1 MADTSNLSNFLKDV
15 ADAIRTKKETTE
27 KIPAANFDTEIL
39 SIVGGIDTSDATATA
54 DDIINPQTA
63 YVDGEKITGNIMP
76 EYENISTSMYNI
88 PIASSDIVKYV
99 GENYV
104 TSVSSSGIIK
114 VWKLQENNTFELL
127 TTYNINDIQSF
138 SSSDISRGDISA
150 YSASDNNIKFVF
162 PKSKRSGSQTIHYFS
177 FDCSTNTISYISSYS
192 FRLNDMYGQGR
203 ERVKF
208 PNNDGNHLVF
218 FTNQSSDDGTHYVML
233 SINSSSI
240 SLIQEFWSQQYGH
253 YPTEVHFI
261 NNDRILCLTTG
272 DNDSDGE
279 VTFMFYFSAEYTLN
293 KTQKTSTSQAHTIF
307 SENGSCAA
315 IGNEIYTSQLDTS
328 TNTITIG
335 NSIGTVSY
343 DVVDIIENNY
353 ILTYNSDNVMYNIYN
368 VNGTTISESLYNNAD
383 ISVNKDRIGFL
394 NIYNNATI
402 ELYSNASLLSGDNKK
417 LVGVNIKGQL
427 YYNVSDIG
435 VASNNVL
442 NGVKFI
448 NRSGIQ
454 YGSMPNNGNLNII
467 PSTNNQNLPLGY
479 ISGGTVQGD
488 ENLVSGNIVSGKT
501 IFGVEGSAILD
512 TMKLINRN
520 IIAENP
526 DDTVDTMVIS
536 NGSVIPLVGGT
547 TRYINS
553 DTIDLSVVQNGYQFP
568 SKQYNIYGDSYLDI
582 NVPANI
588 LSINDNYANNSL
600 ELMGSID
607 GNTATETHSGTITYS
622 TIKDKQ
628 GIYTSN
634 GSYVQ
639 YDLDTALDAYDIS
652 FRFYKANN
660 DAFSRGCYI
669 LGPNFEIE
677 IKGSSNTIYWGTDYS
692 AGWLRN
698 EWNTMRF
705 HKDSGS
711 NNVQLYVNDDLIATR
726 SYSAAVTG
734 IRLGRGSS
742 GSNTFT
748 GYYST
753 VHISDDVHEII
764 EPTVTITQIGD
775 TLEVI
780 PSNEEQ
786 NIPIPENTTN
796 ILVKPINMEDADAI
810 PEDILSG
817 KIAYGNN
824 GKIQGTMLN
833 NGELNYE
840 VSTSE
845 QVIPEGYT
853 SGGTIEAARQTNEDY
868 DNCLNITTF
877 ILTGGARYQLLE
889 YVQSNMNQ
897 YLDTGISLF
906 NYDTWEIEMEIML
919 SSLYNYQ
926 HLVSVLPDNE
936 NYEFW
941 IYDSGQLSFRYANYM
956 KIDTNITLQANIKY
970 ILKLVYNGSKIT
982 VYLNNEEKASYNRS
996 GKINNTL
1003 KFGHRGGDTSYFSGN
1018 LYNLIFKGDNNIILN
1033 GTPVKDM
1040 ITGKIGLLDTVTNV
1054 LFTSAGTLDYIAG
1067 PEIVDGGEE

>member
-1 MADTSNLSNFLKDV
+1 MADTSNLSNFLEDV
-15 ADAIRTKKETTE
+15 ADAIRQKTE
-27 KIPAANFDTEIL
+27 KTDEIPAANFDTEIL
-39 SIVGGIDTSDATATA
+39 SIVGGLDTSDATATA

-150 YSASDNNIKFVF
+150 YSASDNDIKFVF
-162 PKSKRSGSQTIHYFS
+162 PKSQHSGGQPQTIYYFS
-177 FDCSTNTISYISSYS
+177 FDCRTKTISYISSYS
-192 FRLNDMYGQGR
+192 FRLNDMYGQGG

-208 PNNDGNHLVF
+208 PNFDANHLIF
-218 FTNQSSDDGTHYVML
+218 FTNQSSDDAIHFVTL
-233 SINSSSI
+233 NINASSI
-240 SLIQEFWSQQYGH
+240 TLVQEFWAQRYGH
-253 YPTEVHFI
+253 TVQNVHFI

-279 VTFMFYFSAEYTLN
+279 VTFMFYFSAGYTLN
-293 KTQKTSTSQAHTIF
+293 KTQKTSTSQAHAIF
-307 SENGSCAA
+307 SENGSYVA

-335 NSIGTVSY
+335 NSIGTVPY

-353 ILTYNSDNVMYNIYN
+353 ILTYNSDDIIYNIYN
-368 VNGTTISESLYNNAD
+368 VNGTTISESLYNNTD
-383 ISVNKDRIGFL
+383 ISVNKDRTGFL

-402 ELYSNASLLSGDNKK
+402 ELYSNASLISGDNKK
-417 LVGVNIKGQL
+417 LVGVNIKGQP
-427 YYNVSDIG
+427 YYNTSDIG

-454 YGSMPNNGNLNII
+454 YGSMPNNGNLNIM

-512 TMKLINRN
+512 AMKLINRN

-536 NGSVIPLVGGT
+536 NSSVIPLVGGT

-553 DTIDLSVVQNGYQFP
+553 DTIDLSVIQNGYKFP

-588 LSINDNYANNSL
+588 LGINDNYANNSL
-600 ELMGSID
+600 ELMGDID

-622 TIKDKQ
+622 TIKDEQ

-698 EWNTMRF
+698 EWNTMRL

-833 NGELNYE
+833 NGELNYD

-845 QVIPEGYT
+845 QTIPAGYT
-853 SGGTIEAARQTNEDY
+853 TGGTIAASPLTDSEYNE
-868 DNCLNITTF
+868 CLT
-877 ILTGGARYQLLE
+877 LT
-889 YVQSNMNQ
+889 
-897 YLDTGISLF
+897 
-906 NYDTWEIEMEIML
+906 
-919 SSLYNYQ
+919 
-926 HLVSVLPDNE
+926 
-936 NYEFW
+936 
-941 IYDSGQLSFRYANYM
+941 
-956 KIDTNITLQANIKY
+956 KK
-970 ILKLVYNGSKIT
+970 
-982 VYLNNEEKASYNRS
+982 
-996 GKINNTL
+996 
-1003 KFGHRGGDTSYFSGN
+1003 
-1018 LYNLIFKGDNNIILN
+1018 ILN
-1033 GTPVKDM
+1033 GPTVMTNEVFKTLNSSMIDNIELLLPTDEQVQSMINYYNSLSPTGIKQKRIKFSDGSNRGIIIEYMHSDYNEYAEMILRMVNDEGSHRLTYCNIDMNNTGINTRYDDIPTSDVVIETGWYYTSPNKDSR
-1040 ITGKIGLLDTVTNV
+1040 LATNDDIK
-1054 LFTSAGTLDYIAG
+1054 LFVDYIKTTDMSSGTRINTYDNQGRDMTDEELNDALTVFNALF
-1067 PEIVDGGEE
+1067 EIYLK

>member
-1 MADTSNLSNFLKDV
+1 MADTSNLSNFLEDV
-15 ADAIRTKKETTE
+15 ADAIRIKKETTE

-76 EYENISTSMYNI
+76 EYENISTSIYNI

-150 YSASDNNIKFVF
+150 YSASDNDIKFVF
-162 PKSKRSGSQTIHYFS
+162 PKSQRSDGQPQTIYYFS

-192 FRLNDMYGQGR
+192 FRLNDMYGQGQ

-208 PNNDGNHLVF
+208 PNNDGSHLIF
-218 FTNQSSDDGTHYVML
+218 FTNQSSNNATSFLTL
-233 SINSSSI
+233 SINSSGI
-240 SLIQEFWSQQYGH
+240 SLIQEFWSQSHGH
-253 YPTEVHFI
+253 QAFNAHFI

-279 VTFMFYFSAEYTLN
+279 VTFMFYFSAGYTLN
-293 KTQKTSTSQAHTIF
+293 KTQKTSTSQAHAIF
-307 SENGSCAA
+307 SENGNYVA

-335 NSIGTVSY
+335 NSIGTVAY

-353 ILTYNSDNVMYNIYN
+353 ILTYNSSDIIYNIYN
-368 VNGTTISESLYNNAD
+368 VNGTTISESLYNNTH

-402 ELYSNASLLSGDNKK
+402 ELYSNTSLISGDNKK
-417 LVGVNIKGQL
+417 LVGVNIKGQP
-427 YYNVSDIG
+427 YYNTSDIV

-442 NGVKFI
+442 NGIKFI

-454 YGSMPNNGNLNII
+454 YGSMPNNGNLNIM
-467 PSTNNQNLPLGY
+467 PSKDNQDLPLGY

-536 NGSVIPLVGGT
+536 NSSVIPLVGGT

-588 LSINDNYANNSL
+588 LGINDNYANNSL
-600 ELMGSID
+600 ELMGDID

-622 TIKDKQ
+622 TIKNEQ
-628 GIYTSN
+628 GIYTSIYTSN

-669 LGPNFEIE
+669 LGPNFEVE

-734 IRLGRGSS
+734 VRLGRGSS
-742 GSNTFT
+742 SSNVFT

-810 PEDILSG
+810 PEDILNG
-817 KIAYGNN
+817 KYAYNN
-824 GKIQGTMLN
+824 TGKIQGTMPN

-853 SGGTIEAARQTNEDY
+853 SGGTIAASPLTDSEY
-868 DNCLNITTF
+868 DECLEITQQ
-877 ILTGGARYQLLE
+877 ILG
-889 YVQSNMNQ
+889 QSA
-897 YLDTGISLF
+897 SL
-906 NYDTWEIEMEIML
+906 
-919 SSLYNYQ
+919 
-926 HLVSVLPDNE
+926 
-936 NYEFW
+936 
-941 IYDSGQLSFRYANYM
+941 
-956 KIDTNITLQANIKY
+956 
-970 ILKLVYNGSKIT
+970 
-982 VYLNNEEKASYNRS
+982 
-996 GKINNTL
+996 
-1003 KFGHRGGDTSYFSGN
+1003 
-1018 LYNLIFKGDNNIILN
+1018 
-1033 GTPVKDM
+1033 
-1040 ITGKIGLLDTVTNV
+1040 
-1054 LFTSAGTLDYIAG
+1054 
-1067 PEIVDGGEE
+1067 

>member
-1 MADTSNLSNFLKDV
+1 MADTSNLSNFLEDV

-76 EYENISTSMYNI
+76 EYENISTSMYDI

-192 FRLNDMYGQGR
+192 FRLDDMYGQGQ

-208 PNNDGNHLVF
+208 PNFDANHLVF
-218 FTNQSSDDGTHYVML
+218 FTNQSSDDATHFVTL
-233 SINSSSI
+233 NINISSI
-240 SLIQEFWSQQYGH
+240 TLTQEFWSQRYGH
-253 YPTEVHFI
+253 YPTEIHFI
-261 NNDRILCLTTG
+261 NNDKILCLTTG

-279 VTFMFYFSAEYTLN
+279 VTFMFYFSAGYTLN

-335 NSIGTVSY
+335 NSIGTVPY

-383 ISVNKDRIGFL
+383 ISVNKDRMGFL

-402 ELYSNASLLSGDNKK
+402 ELYSNASLIFGDNKK
-417 LVGVNIKGQL
+417 LVGVNIKGQP
-427 YYNVSDIG
+427 YYNTSDIG

-454 YGSMPNNGNLNII
+454 YGSMPNNG
-467 PSTNNQNLPLGY
+467 
-479 ISGGTVQGD
+479 
-488 ENLVSGNIVSGKT
+488 
-501 IFGVEGSAILD
+501 
-512 TMKLINRN
+512 
-520 IIAENP
+520 
-526 DDTVDTMVIS
+526 
-536 NGSVIPLVGGT
+536 
-547 TRYINS
+547 
-553 DTIDLSVVQNGYQFP
+553 
-568 SKQYNIYGDSYLDI
+568 
-582 NVPANI
+582 
-588 LSINDNYANNSL
+588 
-600 ELMGSID
+600 
-607 GNTATETHSGTITYS
+607 
-622 TIKDKQ
+622 
-628 GIYTSN
+628 
-634 GSYVQ
+634 
-639 YDLDTALDAYDIS
+639 
-652 FRFYKANN
+652 
-660 DAFSRGCYI
+660 
-669 LGPNFEIE
+669 
-677 IKGSSNTIYWGTDYS
+677 
-692 AGWLRN
+692 
-698 EWNTMRF
+698 
-705 HKDSGS
+705 
-711 NNVQLYVNDDLIATR
+711 
-726 SYSAAVTG
+726 
-734 IRLGRGSS
+734 
-742 GSNTFT
+742 
-748 GYYST
+748 
-753 VHISDDVHEII
+753 
-764 EPTVTITQIGD
+764 
-775 TLEVI
+775 
-780 PSNEEQ
+780 
-786 NIPIPENTTN
+786 
-796 ILVKPINMEDADAI
+796 
-810 PEDILSG
+810 
-817 KIAYGNN
+817 
-824 GKIQGTMLN
+824 
-833 NGELNYE
+833 ELNYE
-840 VSTSE
+840 VSISE
-845 QVIPEGYT
+845 QTIPEGYT
-853 SGGTIEAARQTNEDY
+853 TGGTIEAARQTNEDY
-868 DNCLNITTF
+868 DSCLEITNY
-877 ILTGGARYQLLE
+877 ILAGGVRYQPLE

-941 IYDSGQLSFRYANYM
+941 IYDSGQLSFRYANYTR
-956 KIDTNITLQANIKY
+956 IDTNITLQANIKY

-996 GKINNTL
+996 GKISNTL
-1003 KFGHRGGDTSYFSGN
+1003 KFGHRAGDTSYFSGN
-1018 LYNLIFKGDNNIILN
+1018 LYSLIFKGNNNIILN
-1033 GTPVKDM
+1033 GTPTKDM
-1040 ITGKIGLLDTVTNV
+1040 ATGEIGLFDTVTNV

>member
-1 MADTSNLSNFLKDV
+1 
-15 ADAIRTKKETTE
+15 
-27 KIPAANFDTEIL
+27 
-39 SIVGGIDTSDATATA
+39 
-54 DDIINPQTA
+54 
-63 YVDGEKITGNIMP
+63 
-76 EYENISTSMYNI
+76 
-88 PIASSDIVKYV
+88 
-99 GENYV
+99 
-104 TSVSSSGIIK
+104 
-114 VWKLQENNTFELL
+114 
-127 TTYNINDIQSF
+127 
-138 SSSDISRGDISA
+138 
-150 YSASDNNIKFVF
+150 
-162 PKSKRSGSQTIHYFS
+162 
-177 FDCSTNTISYISSYS
+177 
-192 FRLNDMYGQGR
+192 MYGQGG

-208 PNNDGNHLVF
+208 PNFDTNHLIF
-218 FTNQSSDDGTHYVML
+218 FTNQSSDNATHFVTL
-233 SINSSSI
+233 NINASSI
-240 SLIQEFWSQQYGH
+240 TLVQEFWAQAYGH
-253 YPTEVHFI
+253 NVQNAHFI
-261 NNDRILCLTTG
+261 NNDKILCLTTG

-279 VTFMFYFSAEYTLN
+279 VTFMFYFSAGYTLN
-293 KTQKTSTSQAHTIF
+293 KTQKTSTSQAHAIF
-307 SENGSCAA
+307 SENGSYVA

-335 NSIGTVSY
+335 NSIGTVLY

-368 VNGTTISESLYNNAD
+368 VNGTTISESLYNNVD

-417 LVGVNIKGQL
+417 LVGVNIKGQP
-427 YYNVSDIG
+427 YYNTSDIG

-454 YGSMPNNGNLNII
+454 YGSMPNNGNLNIM

-536 NGSVIPLVGGT
+536 NSSVIPLVGGT

-553 DTIDLSVVQNGYQFP
+553 DTIDLSVIQNGYQFP

-582 NVPANI
+582 NVPVNI
-588 LSINDNYANNSL
+588 LGINDNYANNSL

-622 TIKDKQ
+622 TIKDEQ

-639 YDLDTALDAYDIS
+639 YNLDTALDAYDIS

-660 DAFSRGCYI
+660 DSFSRGCYI
-669 LGPNFEIE
+669 LGPNFEVE
-677 IKGSSNTIYWGTDYS
+677 IKGSSNTIYWGIDYS
-692 AGWLRN
+692 AGWLKN

-726 SYSAAVTG
+726 SYSDAVTG

-742 GSNTFT
+742 SSNTFT
-748 GYYST
+748 GYYNT

-796 ILVKPINMEDADAI
+796 ILVKPINMEDADVL
-810 PEDILSG
+810 PGDILNG
-817 KIAYGNN
+817 KYAYNN
-824 GKIQGTMLN
+824 TGKIQGTMPN
-833 NGELNYE
+833 NGELNYTP
-840 VSTSE
+840 STE
-845 QVIPEGYT
+845 NQTIPSGYT
-853 SGGTIEAARQTNEDY
+853 SGGTVNGDSNLLSE
-868 DNCLNITTF
+868 NIKS
-877 ILTGGARYQLLE
+877 G
-889 YVQSNMNQ
+889 VQIF
-897 YLDTGISLF
+897 DVVGT
-906 NYDTWEIEMEIML
+906 
-919 SSLYNYQ
+919 
-926 HLVSVLPDNE
+926 
-936 NYEFW
+936 YEG
-941 IYDSGQLSFRYANYM
+941 SG
-956 KIDTNITLQANIKY
+956 IDTSDADAMASDITINKTAY
-970 ILKLVYNGSKIT
+970 VNGEKIT
-982 VYLNNEEKASYNRS
+982 GTLPLFPNTSTFTVDNAGVTDNVEDSALELTT
-996 GKINNTL
+996 INTL
-1003 KFGHRGGDTSYFSGN
+1003 KQTLDSNLNMKFSATYLDIATAIG
-1018 LYNLIFKGDNNIILN
+1018 LTADKIKAGETIL
-1033 GTPVKDM
+1033 G
-1040 ITGKIGLLDTVTNV
+1040 ITGTYT
-1054 LFTSAGTLDYIAG
+1054 
-1067 PEIVDGGEE
+1067 GETTEVVE

>member
-1 MADTSNLSNFLKDV
+1 MARIDNLTNFLNDV
-15 ADAIRTKKETTE
+15 ADAIRQKTE
-27 KIPAANFDTEIL
+27 KTDEIPAANFDTEIL
-39 SIVGGIDTSDATATA
+39 SIVGGLDTSDATATA

-63 YVDGEKITGNIMP
+63 YVNGEKITGNIIP

-104 TSVSSSGIIK
+104 ASVSSSGIIK

-162 PKSKRSGSQTIHYFS
+162 PKSQRGSGNSQTIYYFS
-177 FDCSTNTISYISSYS
+177 FDCITNTISYISSYS
-192 FRLNDMYGQGR
+192 FRLGDMYGQGG

-208 PNNDGNHLVF
+208 PNFDANHLIF
-218 FTNQSSDDGTHYVML
+218 FTNQSSDDVTHFVTL
-233 SINSSSI
+233 NINASSI
-240 SLIQEFWSQQYGH
+240 TLVQEFWAQGYGH
-253 YPTEVHFI
+253 TVQNVHFI
-261 NNDRILCLTTG
+261 NNDKILCLTTG

-279 VTFMFYFSAEYTLN
+279 VTFMFYFSAGYTLN
-293 KTQKTSTSQAHTIF
+293 KTQKTSTSQAHAIF
-307 SENGSCAA
+307 SENGSYVA

-335 NSIGTVSY
+335 NSIGTVLY

-368 VNGTTISESLYNNAD
+368 VNGTTISESLYNNVD

-417 LVGVNIKGQL
+417 LVGVNIKGQP
-427 YYNVSDIG
+427 YYNTSDIG

-454 YGSMPNNGNLNII
+454 YGSMPNNGNLNIM

-536 NGSVIPLVGGT
+536 NSSVIPLVGGT

-553 DTIDLSVVQNGYQFP
+553 DTIDLSVIQNGYPFP

-582 NVPANI
+582 NVPVNI
-588 LSINDNYANNSL
+588 LGINDNYANNSL

-622 TIKDKQ
+622 TIKDEQ

-639 YDLDTALDAYDIS
+639 YNLDTALDAYDIS

-660 DAFSRGCYI
+660 DSFSRGCYI
-669 LGPNFEIE
+669 LGPNFEVE

-726 SYSAAVTG
+726 SYSDAVTG

-742 GSNTFT
+742 SSNTFT
-748 GYYST
+748 GYYNT

-796 ILVKPINMEDADAI
+796 ILVKPINMEDADVL
-810 PEDILSG
+810 PGDILNG
-817 KIAYGNN
+817 KYAYNN
-824 GKIQGTMLN
+824 TGKIQGTMPN
-833 NGELNYE
+833 NGELNYTP
-840 VSTSE
+840 STE
-845 QVIPEGYT
+845 NQTIPSGYT
-853 SGGTIEAARQTNEDY
+853 SGGTVNGDSNLLSE
-868 DNCLNITTF
+868 NIKS
-877 ILTGGARYQLLE
+877 G
-889 YVQSNMNQ
+889 VQIF
-897 YLDTGISLF
+897 DVVGT
-906 NYDTWEIEMEIML
+906 
-919 SSLYNYQ
+919 
-926 HLVSVLPDNE
+926 
-936 NYEFW
+936 YEG
-941 IYDSGQLSFRYANYM
+941 SG
-956 KIDTNITLQANIKY
+956 IDTSDADAMASDITINKTAY
-970 ILKLVYNGSKIT
+970 VNGEKIT
-982 VYLNNEEKASYNRS
+982 GTLPLFPNTSTFTVDNAGVTDNVEDSALELTT
-996 GKINNTL
+996 INTL
-1003 KFGHRGGDTSYFSGN
+1003 KQTLDSNLNMKFSATYLDIATAIG
-1018 LYNLIFKGDNNIILN
+1018 LTADKIKAGETIL
-1033 GTPVKDM
+1033 G
-1040 ITGKIGLLDTVTNV
+1040 ITGTYT
-1054 LFTSAGTLDYIAG
+1054 
-1067 PEIVDGGEE
+1067 GETTEVVE

>member
-1 MADTSNLSNFLKDV
+1 MADTSNLSNFLEDV

-76 EYENISTSMYNI
+76 EYENMSTSIYNI

-104 TSVSSSGIIK
+104 ASVSSSGIIK

-150 YSASDNNIKFVF
+150 YSASDNDIKFVF
-162 PKSKRSGSQTIHYFS
+162 PKSQSRMKPQVIYYFS

-192 FRLNDMYGQGR
+192 FRLDDMYGQGG

-208 PNNDGNHLVF
+208 PNFDANHLVF
-218 FTNQSSDDGTHYVML
+218 FTNQSSDNATHFVTL
-233 SINSSSI
+233 NINTSSI
-240 SLIQEFWSQQYGH
+240 TLTQDFWAQEYGH
-253 YPTEVHFI
+253 TVQNVHFI
-261 NNDRILCLTTG
+261 NNDKILCLTTG

-279 VTFMFYFSAEYTLN
+279 VTFMFYFSAGYTLN
-293 KTQKTSTSQAHTIF
+293 KTQKTSTSQAHAIF
-307 SENGSCAA
+307 SENGSFAA

-335 NSIGTVSY
+335 NSIGTVPY

-417 LVGVNIKGQL
+417 LVGVNIKGQP

-512 TMKLINRN
+512 AMKLINRN

-553 DTIDLSVVQNGYQFP
+553 DTIDLSVIQNGYQFP

-582 NVPANI
+582 NVPVNI
-588 LSINDNYANNSL
+588 LGINDNYANNSL

-698 EWNTMRF
+698 EWNTMRL

-840 VSTSE
+840 VSISE
-845 QVIPEGYT
+845 QTIPEGYT
-853 SGGTIEAARQTNEDY
+853 TGGTIAASPLTQEDY
-868 DNCLNITTF
+868 NDCLNLSF
-877 ILTGGARYQLLE
+877 RILTNSEYNLLNYIE
-889 YVQSNMNQ
+889 STGTQ
-897 YLDTGISLF
+897 YIDTGIIPNNNTVVKISIKKSG
-906 NYDTWEIEMEIML
+906 DII
-919 SSLYNYQ
+919 
-926 HLVSVLPDNE
+926 D
-936 NYEFW
+936 YERLCGVVNDFE
-941 IYDSGQLSFRYANYM
+941 LLR
-956 KIDTNITLQANIKY
+956 
-970 ILKLVYNGSKIT
+970 
-982 VYLNNEEKASYNRS
+982 
-996 GKINNTL
+996 NNTL
-1003 KFGHRGGDTSYFSGN
+1003 NFIFRADNTNIYDDIDISNEKFKVLQFGKGNIFINNDIVYSYSNRFSTDKN
-1018 LYNLIFKGDNNIILN
+1018 LYLFHSNGSDRYGSFKLQYCKIYENDELIRNFLPVLNDNIPCLY
-1033 GTPVKDM
+1033 
-1040 ITGKIGLLDTVTNV
+1040 DTVTDKYFYNQ
-1054 LFTSAGTLDYIAG
+1054 GT
-1067 PEIVDGGEE
+1067 GEFLYQ